1 MTQERKKSKR
11 KMKTEETP
19 INPETVINEP
29 LEELLPPEMPVVEED
44 PGVGLRQEAAEWKDR
59 CMRQA
64 AEMENYK
71 KRSEREKSDFL
82 RRANERLVKE
92 MLPML
97 DNLER
102 ALENPGDLDKNDPFY
117 TGVAMIKSEIDK
129 TLGNHGLDPVAAV
142 GHAFDPNLH
151 EAISQAVDNKV
162 EENTVLSQMQKGY
175 LFEGRLLRPALVVVS
190 TRG

>member
-1 MTQERKKSKR
+1 
-11 KMKTEETP
+11 MKTEETP

-59 CMRQA
+59 YMRQA

-129 TLGNHGLDPVAAV
+129 TLGNHGLEPVAAV